1 MALARLLSE
10 AGSASQLEKL
20 VCFELA
26 GQAFGLPIRAVKE
39 TLPLR
44 PLTRVCLVSPV
55 IAGLM
60 NLRGEVVAVL
70 DLAQMVG
77 LPHALPRPGDANAA
91 VVILRVPDSWGG
103 RGAGRAACG
112 LLVDRLSGVRDIGTV
127 SAPPPSVEA
136 EAASYLRGVAAVG
149 EPPIALAVLDP
160 ERVLGSDRLKPY
172 RKRGGRGT
180 T

>member
-1 MALARLLSE
+1 MALARLPSE
-10 AGSASQLEKL
+10 APEATKLDKL

-26 GQAFGLPIRAVKE
+26 GQAFGLPIRSVKE

-44 PLTRVCLVSPV
+44 PLTRVCLVPPL

-77 LPHALPRPGDANAA
+77 LPHQPPRAGDPNAA
-91 VVILRVPDSWGG
+91 VVILRAPDSRGG
-103 RGAGRAACG
+103 SGRAACG
-112 LLVDRLSGVRDIGTV
+112 LLVDRLTGVRDVG
-127 SAPPPSVEA
+127 ALGPPPPSVEA
-136 EAASYLRGVAAVG
+136 EAASYLRGVAALG

-160 ERVLGSDRLKPY
+160 ERVLGSERLKPY

-180 T
+180 

>member
-1 MALARLLSE
+1 VAL
-10 AGSASQLEKL
+10 GPTVDGASQLDKL

-44 PLTRVCLVSPV
+44 PLTRVCLVPPL

-77 LPHALPRPGDANAA
+77 LVHPRPRAGDPNAA
-91 VVILRVPDSWGG
+91 VVILRTPDSWGG
-103 RGAGRAACG
+103 RGGGRAACG
-112 LLVDRLSGVRDIGTV
+112 LLVDRLAGVRDVGAL
-127 SAPPPSVEA
+127 SPPPPSVEA
-136 EAASYLRGVAAVG
+136 EAASYLRGVAAVAASAEG
-149 EPPIALAVLDP
+149 GATALAVLDP
-160 ERVLGSDRLKPY
+160 ERVLGSERLKPY

-180 T
+180 